1 MRKAG
6 AVAIGGLALL
16 AACGE
21 SPVATQPNDPSAPGP
36 VAEQQDAPP
45 IAVMRTRNDIPLAP
59 EREGAHTGAGK
70 AAGTSSGIIYHN
82 GPILPTPK
90 TAAIYWSATA
100 IYAGAPASGSGTG
113 ADGSLIG
120 FFMSNLGSSNY
131 WGINNTYTN
140 SSGGRVAK
148 SLGFLGYW
156 ATGTTPPA
164 KPTDA
169 NMQALLNQGFSTGKL
184 VWDPQGIYA
193 IFTGHGINLGG
204 GFGTQYCAYHY
215 WYTAPATA
223 GAAAGKVVKYAA
235 MPYNAD
241 FPSGCMG
248 QTNGPNG
255 DAAADG
261 EMNTLAHELEEA
273 ATDPEGTAWYDR
285 RGNENADKCA
295 WNFGTTQTAA
305 NGTRWNILAGGKQ
318 FYVQQN
324 WKNVAGGGCFLQ

>member
-1 MRKAG
+1 MRR
-6 AVAIGGLALL
+6 AVVVGGLALL
-16 AACGE
+16 AACSE
-21 SPVATQPNDPSAPGP
+21 SVTPTQPVDPAAPG
-36 VAEQQDAPP
+36 ATTEFQDAPP
-45 IAVMRTRNDIPLAP
+45 IAVMQLRRDVALAP
-59 EREGAHTGAGK
+59 EREGANTGATR
-70 AAGTSSGIIYHN
+70 AAATSSGIIYHN
-82 GPILPTPK
+82 GPILTTPK
-90 TAAIYWSATA
+90 TAAIYWSSTA
-100 IYAGAPASGSGTG
+100 IYNGAPASGVGSGP
-113 ADGSLIG
+113 DGSLIG
-120 FFMSNLGSSNY
+120 YFMANLGSSAY

-140 SSGGRVAK
+140 SAGGRVAK

-169 NMQALLNQGFSTGKL
+169 DMQALLNQGFATGKL
-184 VWDPQGIYA
+184 TWDPQAVYA
-193 IFTGHGINLGG
+193 IFTGPGINLGG
-204 GFGTQYCAYHY
+204 GFGSQYCAYHF

-241 FPSGCMG
+241 FPTGCMG
-248 QTNGPNG
+248 QTTGPNG

-273 ATDPEGTAWYDR
+273 ATDPEGSAWYDR

-295 WNFGTTQTAA
+295 WNFGVTQTAA
-305 NGTRWNILAGGKQ
+305 NGARWNIQVGTKQ